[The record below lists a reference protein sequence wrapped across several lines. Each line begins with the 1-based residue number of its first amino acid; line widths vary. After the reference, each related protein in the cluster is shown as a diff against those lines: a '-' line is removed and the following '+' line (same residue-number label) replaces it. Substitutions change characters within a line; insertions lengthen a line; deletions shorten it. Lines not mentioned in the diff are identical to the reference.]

1 MSLAKSLVLM
11 TEESPKELPH
21 YARPTCAS
29 IRKSKTGSP
38 RPERP
43 KTVRTRPPTAMEL
56 KLGSPKMQQPE
67 NKSSKI
73 RQGVWNLF
81 RKSSQESEKPASGE
95 ENQAHQGEPG
105 DLKEKIFTAFA
116 PKTPAKKEPCSVPI
130 FDDYAYQNPEI
141 IQVADN
147 LARQAQLEIDQ
158 SENIYRGGPL
168 HKLNKN
174 EYFVPPEVL
183 FRSVGDRTYIPV
195 AEYLD
200 LLHKYASLC
209 SRLKHTGG
217 SHVTGK

>member
-1 MSLAKSLVLM
+1 MSLAKSLILM
-11 TEESPKELPH
+11 TEETPKELPH
-21 YARPTCAS
+21 YARPTYSS

-56 KLGSPKMQQPE
+56 KLGSPKTLQPE
-67 NKSSKI
+67 NKPSKI

-81 RKSSQESEKPASGE
+81 RKSSEETQKPASGE
-95 ENQAHQGEPG
+95 ENEEHHDEPG
-105 DLKEKIFTAFA
+105 DLKDKIFAAFA
-116 PKTPAKKEPCSVPI
+116 PKKPAKEESYSVPI
-130 FDDYAYQNPEI
+130 FDDYARQNPDI
-141 IQVADN
+141 IQVANN
-147 LARQAQLEIDQ
+147 LASQAQLEIDQ

-168 HKLNKN
+168 QKLSKN

-195 AEYLD
+195 AEHLD

-209 SRLKHTGG
+209 NRLKHSNGG
-217 SHVTGK
+217 HVTDL

>member
-11 TEESPKELPH
+11 TEETPKELPH
-21 YARPTCAS
+21 YARPTYAS

-43 KTVRTRPPTAMEL
+43 RTVRTRPPTGMEL
-56 KLGSPKMQQPE
+56 KLGSPKTLQPE
-67 NKSSKI
+67 NQSSKI

-81 RKSSQESEKPASGE
+81 RKPSQETEKPASGE
-95 ENQAHQGEPG
+95 ENEDHHGEPG
-105 DLKEKIFTAFA
+105 DLKDKVFAAVA
-116 PKTPAKKEPCSVPI
+116 PKKSATDESYSVSI
-130 FDDYAYQNPEI
+130 FDDYAHQNPDI
-141 IQVADN
+141 IQVANN

-168 HKLNKN
+168 QKLSIN

-209 SRLKHTGG
+209 DRLKHTAGG
-217 SHVTGK
+217 HVTGL